1 MQPADLTTLVALTHE
16 LNNACVPARLEQ
28 VHQSDRH
35 TIHLQL
41 RTLEK
46 KQWLLLCWHPQSAR
60 LHLSAPPPKQPDT
73 FTFSQQILHQV
84 AGFAL
89 VSVQLINPWERVVD
103 LQFAKRPDD
112 EVQWHLYLEVMGKYS
127 NAILVNADREIVT
140 AAHQVSSK
148 QSRVRPIQTGDRYEL
163 PPALLEAIPSL
174 TESFGSWRDRLILI
188 PKEIKR
194 NLLSNYR
201 GVSSSLVRSLLA
213 IADIHGEINV
223 ADLTLSEWESLYRAW
238 QVWLT
243 CIEKNQFYPHLEE
256 KGYALT
262 PSPSPKEGEG
272 DKKDLL
278 KDKGYALTPSPSPKE
293 GEGDKK
299 DLDLLLAPLLPSG
312 EKGLGDEGISSQPV
326 NDFCDRYYS
335 QQTGQVAFQ
344 QLHQQISQ
352 AIQNQLA
359 KLTIKEKEFLDR
371 LQLSTQA
378 DDFKDKADLL
388 MAHLHLWKIGM
399 KEIKLADFHSG
410 ASVIIPL
417 DPTQNAQQ
425 NAQSFYKKH
434 QKQKRAA
441 IAIAP
446 LLEAVQQEIAYLEQV
461 ATAVSLLEQHE
472 LSALQEIRAELAQQ
486 GYLKVTAEYAP
497 RTKNNVK
504 NNKGGKNKSNRTKQE
519 EIPDCHRFNTPN
531 GFEVWVGR
539 NNYQNDL
546 ISFRIAGEYDL
557 WLHAQ
562 EISGSHVLLRL
573 PAGAIADDQDLQV
586 AANYAAYYSR
596 ARQSDQVPIVCTN
609 PKYVFKP
616 KGAKPGMVVYTHEK
630 ILWGQPTSLRAI

>member
-16 LNNACVPARLEQ
+16 LNKACVPARLEQ

-46 KQWLLLCWHPQSAR
+46 KQWLLLSWHPQAAR

-89 VSVQLINPWERVVD
+89 VSVQLTSPWERVVD

-127 NAILVNADREIVT
+127 NAILVNANSEIVT
-140 AAHQVSSK
+140 AAHQVSNK

-163 PPALLEAIPSL
+163 PPALLESIPSL
-174 TESFGSWRDRLILI
+174 SESFDSWRDRLILI

-213 IADIHGEINV
+213 ISNINGDQNV
-223 ADLTLSEWESLYRAW
+223 ADLKISEWEALYQAW
-238 QVWLT
+238 RMWLT
-243 CIEKNQFYPHLEE
+243 CIDQKQFYPHLEG

-262 PSPSPKEGEG
+262 PSPSPAGEG
-272 DKKDLL
+272 NQI
-278 KDKGYALTPSPSPKE
+278 LTP
-293 GEGDKK
+293 
-299 DLDLLLAPLLPSG
+299 LLLR
-312 EKGLGDEGISSQPV
+312 EKGLGDESKPLLSV

-352 AIQNQLA
+352 AIHNQLA
-359 KLTIKEKEFLDR
+359 KLTIKENEFLDR

-388 MAHLHLWKIGM
+388 MAHLHLWEIGM
-399 KEIKLADFHSG
+399 KEIQLTDFHSEK
-410 ASVIIPL
+410 SVVIPL
-417 DPTQNAQQ
+417 DPTLNAQQ

-441 IAIAP
+441 LAIAP

-461 ATAVSLLEQHE
+461 STAVSLLEQSE
-472 LSALQEIRAELAQQ
+472 LAALQEIRAELAQQ

-497 RTKNNVK
+497 RTKSNS
-504 NNKGGKNKSNRTKQE
+504 KGGKNKSNRTKQE
-519 EIPDCHRFNTPN
+519 EIPDCHRFTTPN

-573 PAGAIADDQDLQV
+573 PAGAIADDQDLQT

-596 ARQSDQVPIVCTN
+596 ARQSDQVPVVCTI

-630 ILWGQPTSLRAI
+630 IIWGQPTSLRTI

>member
-16 LNNACVPARLEQ
+16 LNKACVPARLEQ

-46 KQWLLLCWHPQSAR
+46 KQWLLLSWHPQAAR

-89 VSVQLINPWERVVD
+89 VSVQLTSPWERVVD

-127 NAILVNADREIVT
+127 NAILVNANGEIVT
-140 AAHQVSSK
+140 AAHQVSNK

-174 TESFGSWRDRLILI
+174 SESFDAWRDRLILI

-213 IADIHGEINV
+213 ISNINGDQNV
-223 ADLTLSEWESLYRAW
+223 ADLKLSEWEALYQAW
-238 QVWLT
+238 QMWLT
-243 CIEKNQFYPHLEE
+243 SIEQKQFYPHLEG

-262 PSPSPKEGEG
+262 PSPSPAGEG
-272 DKKDLL
+272 NQI
-278 KDKGYALTPSPSPKE
+278 LTP
-293 GEGDKK
+293 
-299 DLDLLLAPLLPSG
+299 LLLR
-312 EKGLGDEGISSQPV
+312 EKGLGDEGKPLLSV

-359 KLTIKEKEFLDR
+359 KLTIKENEFLDR

-388 MAHLHLWKIGM
+388 MAHLHLWEIGM
-399 KEIKLADFHSG
+399 KEIKLTDFHTEK
-410 ASVIIPL
+410 SVVIPL
-417 DPTQNAQQ
+417 EPTLNAQQ

-441 IAIAP
+441 LAIAP

-461 ATAVSLLEQHE
+461 STAVSLLEQSE
-472 LSALQEIRAELAQQ
+472 LAALQEIRAELAQQ

-497 RTKNNVK
+497 RTKSNS
-504 NNKGGKNKSNRTKQE
+504 KGGKNKSNRTKQE
-519 EIPDCHRFNTPN
+519 EIPDCHRFTTPN

-573 PAGAIADDQDLQV
+573 PAGAIADDQDLQT

-596 ARQSDQVPIVCTN
+596 ARQSDQVPVVCTI

-630 ILWGQPTSLRAI
+630 IIWGQPTSLRTS

>member
-16 LNNACVPARLEQ
+16 LDLACVPARLEQ

-46 KQWLLLCWHPQSAR
+46 KQWLLLSWHPQAAR
-60 LHLSAPPPKQPDT
+60 IHLCTPPPKQPDT

-89 VSVQLINPWERVVD
+89 VSVKLTSPWERVID

-112 EVQWHLYLEVMGKYS
+112 AVQWHLYLEVMGKYS
-127 NAILVNADREIVT
+127 NAILVNANDEIVT

-174 TESFGSWRDRLILI
+174 SESFDSWRDRLILI

-213 IADIHGEINV
+213 IADLDGDKNV
-223 ADLTLSEWESLYRAW
+223 ADLNIFEWENLYRAW
-238 QVWLT
+238 QIWLT
-243 CIEKNQFYPHLEE
+243 CIDKKKFYPHLEA
-256 KGYALT
+256 KGYSLI
-262 PSPSPKEGEG
+262 PSLE
-272 DKKDLL
+272 DRN
-278 KDKGYALTPSPSPKE
+278 
-293 GEGDKK
+293 
-299 DLDLLLAPLLPSG
+299 
-312 EKGLGDEGISSQPV
+312 SSLPV

-352 AIQNQLA
+352 AIHNQLA
-359 KLTIKEKEFLDR
+359 KLTIKETEFLER
-371 LQLSTQA
+371 LKLSAQA
-378 DDFKDKADLL
+378 DDFKNKADLL

-399 KEIKLADFHSG
+399 KEITLQDFHSER
-410 ASVIIPL
+410 SVIMPL
-417 DPTQNAQQ
+417 DPTQNAPQ

-441 IAIAP
+441 LAIAP
-446 LLEAVQQEIAYLEQV
+446 LLESVQQEIAYLEQV
-461 ATAVSLLEQHE
+461 STAVSLLEQNE
-472 LSALQEIRAELAQQ
+472 LSDLQEIRAELAQQ
-486 GYLKVTAEYAP
+486 GYLKVTAEYALRP
-497 RTKNNVK
+497 KAL
-504 NNKGGKNKSNRTKQE
+504 NKGGKNKSNRTKQE
-519 EIPDCHRFNTPN
+519 EIPNCHRFITPN

-573 PAGAIADDQDLQV
+573 PAGAIAEDQDLQI

-596 ARQSDQVPIVCTN
+596 ARQSDQVPVVCTI

-630 ILWGQPTSLRAI
+630 IIWGQPTNLRNN

>member
-41 RTLEK
+41 RTLER
-46 KQWLLLCWHPQSAR
+46 KQWLLLSWHPQSAR
-60 LHLSAPPPKQPDT
+60 LHLCAPPPKQPDT

-89 VSVQLINPWERVVD
+89 VSVKLTSPWERVVD
-103 LQFAKRPDD
+103 LQFATRPDD
-112 EVQWHLYLEVMGKYS
+112 QVQWHLYLEVMGKYS
-127 NAILVNADREIVT
+127 NAILVNANGEIVT

-174 TESFGSWRDRLILI
+174 NESFDSWRDRLILI

-213 IADIHGEINV
+213 IAKVGGEKNV
-223 ADLTLSEWESLYRAW
+223 ADLSLSEWKSLYDAW

-243 CIEKNQFYPHLEE
+243 SIEQKEFHPYLEE
-256 KGYALT
+256 KGYTLIRSSQNCLA
-262 PSPSPKEGEG
+262 SS
-272 DKKDLL
+272 L
-278 KDKGYALTPSPSPKE
+278 KDKVQSQKE
-293 GEGDKK
+293 DVY
-299 DLDLLLAPLLPSG
+299 L
-312 EKGLGDEGISSQPV
+312 V
-326 NDFCDRYYS
+326 NEFCDRYYS
-335 QQTGQVAFQ
+335 QETGQIAFQ

-352 AIQNQLA
+352 AILNQLA
-359 KLTIKEKEFLDR
+359 KLNTKENEFLDR
-371 LQLSTQA
+371 LKLSAQA
-378 DDFKDKADLL
+378 DEFKNKADLL
-388 MAHLHLWKIGM
+388 MAHLHLWEVGM
-399 KEIKLADFHSG
+399 KDIMLPDFHSG
-410 ASVIIPL
+410 ELIKIPL
-417 DPTQNAQQ
+417 DPTLNAAQ

-446 LLEAVQQEIAYLEQV
+446 LLESVQQEIAYLEQV
-461 ATAVSLLEQHE
+461 STTVSLLEQIE
-472 LSALQEIRAELAQQ
+472 LSALQEIRAELTQQ
-486 GYLKVTAEYAP
+486 GYLKVSAEYAS
-497 RTKNNVK
+497 RQKNIK
-504 NNKGGKNKSNRTKQE
+504 NHGKGSKNKSNRSKQE
-519 EIPDCHRFNTPN
+519 ELPDCHRFTTAN
-531 GFEVWVGR
+531 GFEIWVGR

-573 PAGAIADDQDLQV
+573 PAGAIADDQDLQT

-596 ARQSDQVPIVCTN
+596 ARQSDQVPIVCTI

-630 ILWGQPTSLRAI
+630 IIWGQPSSLRSVSK

>member
-1 MQPADLTTLVALTHE
+1 MQPADLTTLVALSHE
-16 LNNACVPARLEQ
+16 LNEVCVPARLEQ

-35 TIHLQL
+35 TLHLQL
-41 RTLEK
+41 RTLDK
-46 KQWLLLCWHPQSAR
+46 KQWLFLCWHPQAAR
-60 LHLSAPPPKQPDT
+60 LHLCAPPPKNPDT

-89 VSVQLINPWERVVD
+89 VSVNLTSQWERVID

-127 NAILVNADREIVT
+127 NAILVNADGEIVT

-163 PPALLEAIPSL
+163 PPALLEAIPNLS
-174 TESFGSWRDRLILI
+174 ESFDSWRDRLILI

-213 IADIHGEINV
+213 IADLDGDKNV
-223 ADLTLSEWESLYRAW
+223 ADLTLTEWELLYRAW
-238 QVWLT
+238 QIWLT
-243 CIEKNQFYPHLEE
+243 CIDKKQFFPHLEG
-256 KGYALT
+256 KGYALIH
-262 PSPSPKEGEG
+262 PW
-272 DKKDLL
+272 
-278 KDKGYALTPSPSPKE
+278 
-293 GEGDKK
+293 
-299 DLDLLLAPLLPSG
+299 
-312 EKGLGDEGISSQPV
+312 EKGHEGKLSSSV

-335 QQTGQVAFQ
+335 QETGQIAFQ

-352 AIQNQLA
+352 SIHNQLA
-359 KLTIKEKEFLDR
+359 KLTIKENEFLDR
-371 LQLSTQA
+371 LKLSTLA
-378 DDFKDKADLL
+378 DDFKNKADLL
-388 MAHLHLWKIGM
+388 MAHLQKWKIGM
-399 KEIKLADFHSG
+399 KAIALTDFHSG
-410 ASVIIPL
+410 ASITIPL
-417 DPTQNAQQ
+417 DPTLNAVQ
-425 NAQSFYKKH
+425 NAQSFYRKH

-441 IAIAP
+441 LAIAP
-446 LLEAVQQEIAYLEQV
+446 LLASVQQEIAYLEQV
-461 ATAVSLLEQHE
+461 STAVSLLEQSE
-472 LSALQEIRAELAQQ
+472 LTDLQEIRAELAQQ
-486 GYLKVTAEYAP
+486 GYLKITAEYAL
-497 RTKNNVK
+497 RTKNISK
-504 NNKGGKNKSNRTKQE
+504 NNKNNNSKNKGKQDE
-519 EIPDCHRFNTPN
+519 MPNCHRFTTPN
-531 GFEVWVGR
+531 GFEIWVGR

-573 PAGAIADDQDLQV
+573 PAGAIADDQDLQI

-596 ARQSDQVPIVCTN
+596 ARQSDQVPVVCTT

-630 ILWGQPTSLRAI
+630 IIWGQPKVLRV

>member
-16 LNNACVPARLEQ
+16 LNKACVPARLEQ

-46 KQWLLLCWHPQSAR
+46 KQWLLLSWHPQAAR

-89 VSVQLINPWERVVD
+89 VSVQLTSPWERVVD

-127 NAILVNADREIVT
+127 NAILVNANGEIVT

-174 TESFGSWRDRLILI
+174 SESFDSWRDRLILI

-213 IADIHGEINV
+213 ISNINGDKNV
-223 ADLTLSEWESLYRAW
+223 ADLKLSEWEALYQAW
-238 QVWLT
+238 QMWLT
-243 CIEKNQFYPHLEE
+243 CIEQKQFYPHLEG

-262 PSPSPKEGEG
+262 PSPSPTGEG
-272 DKKDLL
+272 NQI
-278 KDKGYALTPSPSPKE
+278 LTP
-293 GEGDKK
+293 
-299 DLDLLLAPLLPSG
+299 LLLR
-312 EKGLGDEGISSQPV
+312 EKGLGDEGKALLSV
-326 NDFCDRYYS
+326 NEFCDRYYS

-359 KLTIKEKEFLDR
+359 KLSTKENEFLER

-388 MAHLHLWKIGM
+388 MAHLHLWEIGM
-399 KEIKLADFHSG
+399 KEIKLTDFHTEK
-410 ASVIIPL
+410 SVEIPL
-417 DPTQNAQQ
+417 DPTLNAQQ

-441 IAIAP
+441 LAIAP

-461 ATAVSLLEQHE
+461 STAVSLLEQSE
-472 LSALQEIRAELAQQ
+472 LAALQEIRAELAQQ

-497 RTKNNVK
+497 RTKNNS
-504 NNKGGKNKSNRTKQE
+504 KGGKNKSNRTKQE
-519 EIPDCHRFNTPN
+519 EIPDCHRFTTPN

-573 PAGAIADDQDLQV
+573 PAGAIADDQDLQT

-596 ARQSDQVPIVCTN
+596 ARQSDQVPVVCTI

-630 ILWGQPTSLRAI
+630 IIWGQPTSLRT

>member
-16 LNNACVPARLEQ
+16 LNIACVPARLEQ

-35 TIHLQL
+35 TIYLQL

-46 KQWLLLCWHPQSAR
+46 KQWLLLSWHPQAAR

-89 VSVQLINPWERVVD
+89 VSVQLTSQWERVID

-127 NAILVNADREIVT
+127 NAVLVNANGEIVT
-140 AAHQVSSK
+140 AAHQVSHK

-163 PPALLEAIPSL
+163 PPALLEAIPSSS
-174 TESFGSWRDRLILI
+174 ESFDSWRDRLILI

-201 GVSSSLVRSLLA
+201 GVSSSLVRSLIA
-213 IADIHGEINV
+213 IADLDGDKNV
-223 ADLTLSEWESLYRAW
+223 ADLTLFEWEQLFCAW
-238 QVWLT
+238 QNWLT
-243 CIEKNQFYPHLEE
+243 CIKNKQFYPHLEG

-262 PSPSPKEGEG
+262 PSPSPAGEG
-272 DKKDLL
+272 DKI
-278 KDKGYALTPSPSPKE
+278 LTP
-293 GEGDKK
+293 
-299 DLDLLLAPLLPSG
+299 LLLR
-312 EKGLGDEGISSQPV
+312 EKGLGDEGNPSLSV

-352 AIQNQLA
+352 AMQNQLA
-359 KLTIKEKEFLDR
+359 KLNIKETEFLDR
-371 LQLSTQA
+371 LKLSTQA

-388 MAHLHLWKIGM
+388 MAHLHLWEIGM
-399 KEIKLADFHSG
+399 KEIKLTDFHSD
-410 ASVIIPL
+410 APVIIPL
-417 DPTQNAQQ
+417 DPTLNAAQ

-441 IAIAP
+441 LAIAP
-446 LLEAVQQEIAYLEQV
+446 LLKSVQQEIAYLEQV
-461 ATAVSLLEQHE
+461 STAVSLLEQSE
-472 LSALQEIRAELAQQ
+472 LPALGEIRAELAQQ

-497 RTKNNVK
+497 RTKT

-519 EIPDCHRFNTPN
+519 EIPDCHRFTTPN

-573 PAGAIADDQDLQV
+573 PAGAIADERDLQV

-596 ARQSDQVPIVCTN
+596 ARQSDQVPVVCTI

-630 ILWGQPTSLRAI
+630 IVWGQPTGLRSN

>member
-16 LNNACVPARLEQ
+16 LNIACVPARLEQ

-46 KQWLLLCWHPQSAR
+46 KQWLLLSWHPQAAR

-89 VSVQLINPWERVVD
+89 VSVQLTSAWERVVD

-127 NAILVNADREIVT
+127 NAILVNANGEIVT
-140 AAHQVSSK
+140 AAHQVSTK

-163 PPALLEAIPSL
+163 PPALLETIPSL
-174 TESFGSWRDRLILI
+174 SESFESWRDRLILI

-201 GVSSSLVRSLLA
+201 GVSSSLVKSLLT
-213 IADIHGEINV
+213 IANLDGDRNV
-223 ADLTLSEWESLYRAW
+223 ADLTLDEWEMLYQAW
-238 QVWLT
+238 QIWLN
-243 CIEKNQFYPHLEE
+243 CIDQHQFYPHLEG

-262 PSPSPKEGEG
+262 PSVRSTSIPLAKGEAENNSPPFLRGAG
-272 DKKDLL
+272 GDLL
-278 KDKGYALTPSPSPKE
+278 
-293 GEGDKK
+293 
-299 DLDLLLAPLLPSG
+299 
-312 EKGLGDEGISSQPV
+312 V

-352 AIQNQLA
+352 AIHNQLA
-359 KLTIKEKEFLDR
+359 KLEIKETEFLER
-371 LQLSTQA
+371 LKLSTQA
-378 DDFKDKADLL
+378 DDFKAKADLL
-388 MAHLHLWKIGM
+388 MAHLHLWEIGM
-399 KEIKLADFHSG
+399 KEITLKDFHSD
-410 ASVIIPL
+410 ALVIIPL
-417 DPTQNAQQ
+417 DPTQNAAQ
-425 NAQSFYKKH
+425 NAQSFYRKH

-441 IAIAP
+441 LAIAP
-446 LLEAVQQEIAYLEQV
+446 LLESVQQEIAYLEQV
-461 ATAVSLLEQHE
+461 ATAVSLLEQSE
-472 LSALQEIRAELAQQ
+472 LSALQEIRSELAQQ
-486 GYLKVTAEYAP
+486 GYLKVTAEYTA
-497 RTKNNVK
+497 RAKNH
-504 NNKGGKNKSNRTKQE
+504 NKSMKNKQKGKQE
-519 EIPDCHRFNTPN
+519 EIPDCHRFTTPN

-573 PAGAIADDQDLQV
+573 PAGAIAEDHDLQV

-596 ARQSDQVPIVCTN
+596 ARQSDQVPVVCTI

-630 ILWGQPTSLRAI
+630 ILWGQPNSLRAYSALHSNQNQ

>member
-16 LNNACVPARLEQ
+16 LDLACVPARLEQ

-46 KQWLLLCWHPQSAR
+46 KQWLLLSWHPQAAR
-60 LHLSAPPPKQPDT
+60 IHLCTPPPKQPDT

-89 VSVQLINPWERVVD
+89 VSVQLTSPWERVVD

-112 EVQWHLYLEVMGKYS
+112 AVQWHLYLEVMGKYS
-127 NAILVNADREIVT
+127 NAILVNANGETVT

-174 TESFGSWRDRLILI
+174 SESFDSWRDRLILI

-213 IADIHGEINV
+213 IANLDGDKNV
-223 ADLTLSEWESLYRAW
+223 TDLTLSEWEMLYQAW
-238 QVWLT
+238 QSWLT
-243 CIEKNQFYPHLEE
+243 CIDQKHFYPHLEG

-262 PSPSPKEGEG
+262 HFPAGSE
-272 DKKDLL
+272 DK
-278 KDKGYALTPSPSPKE
+278 TPES
-293 GEGDKK
+293 
-299 DLDLLLAPLLPSG
+299 
-312 EKGLGDEGISSQPV
+312 V
-326 NDFCDRYYS
+326 NEFCDRYYS

-352 AIQNQLA
+352 AIHNQLA
-359 KLTIKEKEFLDR
+359 KLTIKETEFLDR
-371 LQLSTQA
+371 LKLSTQA

-388 MAHLHLWKIGM
+388 MAHLHCWEIGM
-399 KEIKLADFHSG
+399 KEITLTDFHSG
-410 ASVIIPL
+410 ESVIIPL
-417 DPTQNAQQ
+417 DPTKNAAQ

-441 IAIAP
+441 LAIAP

-461 ATAVSLLEQHE
+461 STAVSLLEQNE
-472 LSALQEIRAELAQQ
+472 LTALQEIRAELAQQ

-497 RTKNNVK
+497 RTKT
-504 NNKGGKNKSNRTKQE
+504 NNKKNKSNRTKQE
-519 EIPDCHRFNTPN
+519 EIPDCHRFTTPN

-573 PAGAIADDQDLQV
+573 PAGAIAEDLDLQM

-596 ARQSDQVPIVCTN
+596 ARQSDQVPVVCTI

-630 ILWGQPTSLRAI
+630 IIWGQPTSLRK

>member
-16 LNNACVPARLEQ
+16 LNTACVPARLEQ

-46 KQWLLLCWHPQSAR
+46 KQWLLLSWHPQAAR
-60 LHLSAPPPKQPDT
+60 LHLSAPPPRQPDT

-89 VSVQLINPWERVVD
+89 VAVQLTSPWERVVD

-112 EVQWHLYLEVMGKYS
+112 VVQWHLYLEVMGKYS

-140 AAHQVSSK
+140 AAHQVNSK

-174 TESFGSWRDRLILI
+174 NESFDAWRDRLILI

-213 IADIHGEINV
+213 IADIHGDKNV
-223 ADLTLSEWESLYRAW
+223 VDLTLAEWESLYRAW
-238 QVWLT
+238 QIWLT
-243 CIEKNQFYPHLEE
+243 CIDKKQFYPHLEG

-262 PSPSPKEGEG
+262 PSFSTAREE
-272 DKKDLL
+272 DKT
-278 KDKGYALTPSPSPKE
+278 LTPSPSPKG
-293 GEGDKK
+293 GEGDPIFT
-299 DLDLLLAPLLPSG
+299 PLLPPW
-312 EKGLGDEGISSQPV
+312 EKGLGDKGNSVSV

-335 QQTGQVAFQ
+335 QQTEQVAFQ

-352 AIQNQLA
+352 AIQNQLG
-359 KLTIKEKEFLDR
+359 KLSLKETEFLER

-388 MAHLHLWKIGM
+388 MAHLHLWEIGM
-399 KEIKLADFHSG
+399 KEISLPDFHS
-410 ASVIIPL
+410 SELITIPL
-417 DPTQNAQQ
+417 DPTQNAAQ

-441 IAIAP
+441 LAIAP
-446 LLEAVQQEIAYLEQV
+446 LLESVQQEIAYLEQV
-461 ATAVSLLEQHE
+461 ATAVSLLEQNE

-486 GYLKVTAEYAP
+486 GYLKVTAEYVA
-497 RTKNNVK
+497 RTKGNSK
-504 NNKGGKNKSNRTKQE
+504 NNKGGKNKSNKGKQD
-519 EIPDCHRFNTPN
+519 EIPDCHRFTTPN

-596 ARQSDQVPIVCTN
+596 ARQSDQVPVVCTN

-616 KGAKPGMVVYTHEK
+616 KGSKPGMVVYTHEK
-630 ILWGQPTSLRAI
+630 IIWGKPTSLRIE

>member
-16 LNNACVPARLEQ
+16 LDLACVPARLEQ

-46 KQWLLLCWHPQSAR
+46 KQWLLLSWHPQAAR
-60 LHLSAPPPKQPDT
+60 IHLCTPPPKQPDT

-89 VSVQLINPWERVVD
+89 VSVQLTSPWERVVD

-112 EVQWHLYLEVMGKYS
+112 AVQWHLYLEVMGKYS
-127 NAILVNADREIVT
+127 NAILVNANGEIVT

-174 TESFGSWRDRLILI
+174 SESFDSWRDRLILI

-201 GVSSSLVRSLLA
+201 GVSSSLVRSQLA
-213 IADIHGEINV
+213 IANLDGDKNV
-223 ADLTLSEWESLYRAW
+223 TDLTLSEWEMLYQAW
-238 QVWLT
+238 QSWLT
-243 CIEKNQFYPHLEE
+243 CIDQKHFYPHLEG

-262 PSPSPKEGEG
+262 PSPAGSE
-272 DKKDLL
+272 DK
-278 KDKGYALTPSPSPKE
+278 TPES
-293 GEGDKK
+293 
-299 DLDLLLAPLLPSG
+299 
-312 EKGLGDEGISSQPV
+312 V
-326 NDFCDRYYS
+326 NEFCDRYYS

-352 AIQNQLA
+352 AIHNQLA
-359 KLTIKEKEFLDR
+359 KLTIKETEFLDR
-371 LQLSTQA
+371 LKLSTQA

-388 MAHLHLWKIGM
+388 MAHLHCWEIGM
-399 KEIKLADFHSG
+399 KEITLTDFHSG
-410 ASVIIPL
+410 ESVIISL
-417 DPTQNAQQ
+417 DPTKNAAQ

-441 IAIAP
+441 LAIAP

-461 ATAVSLLEQHE
+461 STAVSLLEQNE
-472 LSALQEIRAELAQQ
+472 LTALQEIRAELAQQ

-497 RTKNNVK
+497 RTKT
-504 NNKGGKNKSNRTKQE
+504 NNKKNKSNRTKQE
-519 EIPDCHRFNTPN
+519 EIPDCHRFTTPN

-573 PAGAIADDQDLQV
+573 PAGAIAEDLDLQI

-596 ARQSDQVPIVCTN
+596 ARQSDQVPVVCTI

-630 ILWGQPTSLRAI
+630 IIWGQPTSLRK

>member
-16 LNNACVPARLEQ
+16 LDLACVPARLEQ

-46 KQWLLLCWHPQSAR
+46 KQWLLLSWHPQAAR
-60 LHLSAPPPKQPDT
+60 IHLCTPPPKQPDT

-89 VSVQLINPWERVVD
+89 VSVQLTSPWERVVD

-112 EVQWHLYLEVMGKYS
+112 AVQWHLYLEVMGKYS
-127 NAILVNADREIVT
+127 NAILVNANGEIVT

-174 TESFGSWRDRLILI
+174 SESFDSWRDRLILI

-201 GVSSSLVRSLLA
+201 GVSSSLVRSLIA
-213 IADIHGEINV
+213 IANLDGDKNV
-223 ADLTLSEWESLYRAW
+223 ADLTLSEWEMLYQAW
-238 QVWLT
+238 QSWLT
-243 CIEKNQFYPHLEE
+243 CIDQKHFYPHLEG

-262 PSPSPKEGEG
+262 PSPAGSE
-272 DKKDLL
+272 DK
-278 KDKGYALTPSPSPKE
+278 TPES
-293 GEGDKK
+293 
-299 DLDLLLAPLLPSG
+299 
-312 EKGLGDEGISSQPV
+312 V
-326 NDFCDRYYS
+326 NEFCDRYYS

-352 AIQNQLA
+352 AIHNQLA
-359 KLTIKEKEFLDR
+359 KLTIKETEFLDR
-371 LQLSTQA
+371 LKLSTQA

-388 MAHLHLWKIGM
+388 MAHLHCWEIGM
-399 KEIKLADFHSG
+399 KEITLTDFHSG
-410 ASVIIPL
+410 ESVIISL
-417 DPTQNAQQ
+417 DPTKNAAQ

-441 IAIAP
+441 LAIAP

-461 ATAVSLLEQHE
+461 STAVSLLEQNE
-472 LSALQEIRAELAQQ
+472 LTALQEIRAELAQQ

-497 RTKNNVK
+497 RTKT
-504 NNKGGKNKSNRTKQE
+504 NNKKNKSNRTKQE
-519 EIPDCHRFNTPN
+519 EIPDCHRFTTPN

-573 PAGAIADDQDLQV
+573 PAGAIAEDLDLQI

-596 ARQSDQVPIVCTN
+596 ARQSDQVPVVCTI

-630 ILWGQPTSLRAI
+630 IIWGQPTSLRK

>member
-1 MQPADLTTLVALTHE
+1 MQSADLTTLVALTHE

-41 RTLEK
+41 RTLER
-46 KQWLLLCWHPQSAR
+46 KQWLLLSWHPQSAR
-60 LHLSAPPPKQPDT
+60 VHLCAPPPKQPDT

-89 VSVQLINPWERVVD
+89 VAVNLTSPWERVVD
-103 LQFAKRPDD
+103 LQFATRPDD
-112 EVQWHLYLEVMGKYS
+112 QVQWHLYLEVMGKYS
-127 NAILVNADREIVT
+127 NAILVNANGEIVT

-163 PPALLEAIPSL
+163 PPALLEAIPNL
-174 TESFGSWRDRLILI
+174 AESFDSWRDRLILI

-201 GVSSSLVRSLLA
+201 GISSSLVRSLLA
-213 IADIHGEINV
+213 IAGVNGDKNV
-223 ADLTLSEWESLYRAW
+223 VDLSLDEWNALYESW
-238 QVWLT
+238 QIWLT
-243 CIEKNQFYPHLEE
+243 CIEKKEFYPHLEE
-256 KGYALT
+256 KGYALI
-262 PSPSPKEGEG
+262 PSVRSPSIPLKKGEEENNSPPFLRGAGG
-272 DKKDLL
+272 DL
-278 KDKGYALTPSPSPKE
+278 S
-293 GEGDKK
+293 
-299 DLDLLLAPLLPSG
+299 
-312 EKGLGDEGISSQPV
+312 V
-326 NDFCDRYYS
+326 NEFCDRYYS
-335 QQTGQVAFQ
+335 QQTGQIAFQ

-352 AIQNQLA
+352 AILNQLA
-359 KLTIKEKEFLDR
+359 KLHIKEREFLDR
-371 LQLSTQA
+371 LKLSTQA
-378 DDFKDKADLL
+378 DEFKNKADLL
-388 MAHLHLWKIGM
+388 MAHLHLWEVGM
-399 KEIKLADFHSG
+399 KEIMLTDFHSG
-410 ASVIIPL
+410 ELIRIPL
-417 DPTQNAQQ
+417 DPTQNAAQ

-446 LLEAVQQEIAYLEQV
+446 LLESVQQEIAYLEQV
-461 ATAVSLLEQHE
+461 STTVSLLEQSE
-472 LSALQEIRAELAQQ
+472 LSALQEVRAELAQQ

-497 RTKNNVK
+497 RQKNIKSQGKSN
-504 NNKGGKNKSNRTKQE
+504 KNKSNRSRQE
-519 EIPDCHRFNTPN
+519 ELPDCHRFTTAN

-573 PAGAIADDQDLQV
+573 PAGAIADDQDLQT

-596 ARQSDQVPIVCTN
+596 ARQSDQVPIVCTI

-630 ILWGQPTSLRAI
+630 IIWGQPSSLRAIAK

>member
-1 MQPADLTTLVALTHE
+1 MSKEWTQSAHSFLWIHEITTMQPADLTTLVALTHE
-16 LNNACVPARLEQ
+16 LNIACVPARLEQ

-46 KQWLLLCWHPQSAR
+46 KQWLLLSWHPQAAR
-60 LHLSAPPPKQPDT
+60 LHLSAPPSKQPDT

-89 VSVQLINPWERVVD
+89 VSVKLTSPWERVID

-127 NAILVNADREIVT
+127 NAILVNANGEIVT
-140 AAHQVSSK
+140 AAHQVSQK

-174 TESFGSWRDRLILI
+174 SESFDSWRDRLILI

-213 IADIHGEINV
+213 IADLDGDKNV
-223 ADLTLSEWESLYRAW
+223 ADLTRSEWEALYQAW
-238 QVWLT
+238 QMWLT
-243 CIEKNQFYPHLEE
+243 CIDKKQFYPHLEG
-256 KGYALT
+256 KGYSLT
-262 PSPSPKEGEG
+262 PSLSH
-272 DKKDLL
+272 DS
-278 KDKGYALTPSPSPKE
+278 SPSIPLKK
-293 GEGDKK
+293 GENSPPFLRGAGGDLK
-299 DLDLLLAPLLPSG
+299 LLLS
-312 EKGLGDEGISSQPV
+312 V
-326 NDFCDRYYS
+326 NEFCDRYYS

-352 AIQNQLA
+352 AIQNQLT
-359 KLTIKEKEFLDR
+359 KLTIKENEFLDR
-371 LQLSTQA
+371 LKLSTQA

-388 MAHLHLWKIGM
+388 MAHLHLWEIGM
-399 KEIKLADFHSG
+399 KEIKLTDFHSE
-410 ASVIIPL
+410 APVIIPL
-417 DPTQNAQQ
+417 DPTLNAAQ

-441 IAIAP
+441 LAIAP
-446 LLEAVQQEIAYLEQV
+446 LLESVQQEITYLEQV
-461 ATAVSLLEQHE
+461 STAVSLLEQSE
-472 LSALQEIRAELAQQ
+472 LSALREIRAELAQQ
-486 GYLKVTAEYAP
+486 SYLKVTAEYAP
-497 RTKNNVK
+497 RTKT

-519 EIPDCHRFNTPN
+519 EIPDCHRFTTPN

-596 ARQSDQVPIVCTN
+596 ARQSDQVPVVCTI

-630 ILWGQPTSLRAI
+630 ILWGQPTNLRMG

>member
-16 LNNACVPARLEQ
+16 LDLACVPARLEQ

-46 KQWLLLCWHPQSAR
+46 KQWLLLSWHPQAAR
-60 LHLSAPPPKQPDT
+60 IHLCTPPPKQPDT

-89 VSVQLINPWERVVD
+89 VSVQLTSPWERVVD

-112 EVQWHLYLEVMGKYS
+112 AVQWHLYLEVMGKYS
-127 NAILVNADREIVT
+127 NAILVNANGEIVT

-174 TESFGSWRDRLILI
+174 SESFDSWRDRLILI

-201 GVSSSLVRSLLA
+201 GVSSSLVRSLIA
-213 IADIHGEINV
+213 IANLDGDKNV
-223 ADLTLSEWESLYRAW
+223 ADLTLSEWEMLYQAW
-238 QVWLT
+238 QSWLT
-243 CIEKNQFYPHLEE
+243 CIDQKHFYPHLEG

-262 PSPSPKEGEG
+262 PSPAGSE
-272 DKKDLL
+272 DK
-278 KDKGYALTPSPSPKE
+278 TPES
-293 GEGDKK
+293 
-299 DLDLLLAPLLPSG
+299 
-312 EKGLGDEGISSQPV
+312 V
-326 NDFCDRYYS
+326 NEFCDRYYS

-352 AIQNQLA
+352 AIHNQLA
-359 KLTIKEKEFLDR
+359 KLTIKETEFLDR
-371 LQLSTQA
+371 LKLSTQA

-388 MAHLHLWKIGM
+388 MAHLHCWEIGM
-399 KEIKLADFHSG
+399 KEITLTDFHSG
-410 ASVIIPL
+410 ESVIIPL
-417 DPTQNAQQ
+417 DPTKNAAQ

-441 IAIAP
+441 LAIAP

-461 ATAVSLLEQHE
+461 STAVSLLEQNE
-472 LSALQEIRAELAQQ
+472 LTALQEIRAELAQQ

-497 RTKNNVK
+497 RTKT
-504 NNKGGKNKSNRTKQE
+504 NNKKNKSNRTKQE
-519 EIPDCHRFNTPN
+519 EIPDCHRFTTPN

-573 PAGAIADDQDLQV
+573 PAGAIAEDQDLQM

-596 ARQSDQVPIVCTN
+596 ARQSDQVPVVCTI

-630 ILWGQPTSLRAI
+630 IIWGQPTSLRK

>member
-16 LNNACVPARLEQ
+16 LNKACVPARLEQ

-46 KQWLLLCWHPQSAR
+46 KQWLLLSWHPQAAR

-89 VSVQLINPWERVVD
+89 VSVQLTSPWERVVD

-127 NAILVNADREIVT
+127 NAILVNANSEIVT
-140 AAHQVSSK
+140 AAHQVSNK

-163 PPALLEAIPSL
+163 PPALLESIPSL
-174 TESFGSWRDRLILI
+174 SESFDSWRDRLILI

-213 IADIHGEINV
+213 ISNINGDQNV
-223 ADLTLSEWESLYRAW
+223 ADLKISEWEALYQAW
-238 QVWLT
+238 RMWLT
-243 CIEKNQFYPHLEE
+243 CIDQKQFYPHLEG

-262 PSPSPKEGEG
+262 PSPSPAGEG
-272 DKKDLL
+272 NQI
-278 KDKGYALTPSPSPKE
+278 LTP
-293 GEGDKK
+293 
-299 DLDLLLAPLLPSG
+299 LLLR
-312 EKGLGDEGISSQPV
+312 EKGLGDEGKPLLSV

-352 AIQNQLA
+352 AIHNQLA
-359 KLTIKEKEFLDR
+359 KLTIKENEFLDR

-388 MAHLHLWKIGM
+388 MAHLHLWEIGM
-399 KEIKLADFHSG
+399 KEIQLTDFHTEK
-410 ASVIIPL
+410 SVVIPL
-417 DPTQNAQQ
+417 DPTLNAQQ

-441 IAIAP
+441 LAIAP

-461 ATAVSLLEQHE
+461 STAVSLLEQSE
-472 LSALQEIRAELAQQ
+472 LAALQEIRAELAQQ

-497 RTKNNVK
+497 RTKSNS
-504 NNKGGKNKSNRTKQE
+504 KGGKNKSNRTKQE
-519 EIPDCHRFNTPN
+519 EIPDCHRFTTPN

-573 PAGAIADDQDLQV
+573 PAGAIADDQDLQT

-596 ARQSDQVPIVCTN
+596 ARQSDQVPVVCTI

-630 ILWGQPTSLRAI
+630 IIWGQPTSLRTI

>member
-16 LNNACVPARLEQ
+16 LNQACVPARLEQ

-35 TIHLQL
+35 TIYLQL

-46 KQWLLLCWHPQSAR
+46 KLWLLLCWHPQSAR
-60 LHLSAPPPKQPDT
+60 LHLSSPPPKQPDT

-89 VSVQLINPWERVVD
+89 VSVQLTSPWERVVD

-112 EVQWHLYLEVMGKYS
+112 QVQWHLYLEVMGKYS
-127 NAILVNADREIVT
+127 NAVLVNAHGEIVT

-148 QSRVRPIQTGDRYEL
+148 QSRVRPIQTGDRYDL

-174 TESFGSWRDRLILI
+174 SESFDSWRDRLVLI

-213 IADIHGEINV
+213 ISDLDGDKNV
-223 ADLTLSEWESLYRAW
+223 ADLAMSEWEQLFRAW
-238 QVWLT
+238 QIWLT
-243 CIEKNQFYPHLEE
+243 CIEKKQFYPHLEG

-262 PSPSPKEGEG
+262 PSVS
-272 DKKDLL
+272 
-278 KDKGYALTPSPSPKE
+278 SPSISLTK
-293 GEGDKK
+293 GEEDNSNSPPFIRGAGGD
-299 DLDLLLAPLLPSG
+299 LSTHT
-312 EKGLGDEGISSQPV
+312 

-335 QQTGQVAFQ
+335 QQTGQIAFQ

-352 AIQNQLA
+352 AIQNQLS
-359 KLTIKEKEFLDR
+359 KLSIKEKEFLDR
-371 LQLSTQA
+371 LKLSTQA
-378 DDFKDKADLL
+378 DDFKNKADLL
-388 MAHLHLWKIGM
+388 MAHLHLWEIGM
-399 KEIKLADFHSG
+399 KEIKLQDFHSDKLM
-410 ASVIIPL
+410 AIPL
-417 DPTQNAQQ
+417 DPTLNAQQ

-441 IAIAP
+441 LAIAP
-446 LLEAVQQEIAYLEQV
+446 LLESVQQEIAYLEQV
-461 ATAVSLLEQHE
+461 STAVSLLEQHE

-497 RTKNNVK
+497 RTKSNS
-504 NNKGGKNKSNRTKQE
+504 KGGKNKSNRTKQE
-519 EIPDCHRFNTPN
+519 EIPDCHRFTTPN

-573 PAGAIADDQDLQV
+573 PAGAIAEDQDLQV

-596 ARQSDQVPIVCTN
+596 ARQSDQVPVVCTI

-630 ILWGQPTSLRAI
+630 IIWGKPISLRDEK

>member
-16 LNNACVPARLEQ
+16 LNKACVPARLEQ

-46 KQWLLLCWHPQSAR
+46 KQWLLLSWHPQAAR

-89 VSVQLINPWERVVD
+89 VSVQLTSPWERVVD

-127 NAILVNADREIVT
+127 NAILVNANGEIVT
-140 AAHQVSSK
+140 AAHQVSNK

-163 PPALLEAIPSL
+163 PPALLESIPSL
-174 TESFGSWRDRLILI
+174 TESFDSWRDCLILI

-213 IADIHGEINV
+213 ISNINGDQNV
-223 ADLTLSEWESLYRAW
+223 ADLKLSEWEALYQAW
-238 QVWLT
+238 QMWLT
-243 CIEKNQFYPHLEE
+243 SIEQKQFYPHLEG

-262 PSPSPKEGEG
+262 PSPSPAGEG
-272 DKKDLL
+272 NQI
-278 KDKGYALTPSPSPKE
+278 LTP
-293 GEGDKK
+293 
-299 DLDLLLAPLLPSG
+299 LLLR
-312 EKGLGDEGISSQPV
+312 EKGLGDEGKPLLSV

-352 AIQNQLA
+352 AIHNQLA
-359 KLTIKEKEFLDR
+359 KLTIKENEFLDR

-388 MAHLHLWKIGM
+388 MAHLHLWEIGM
-399 KEIKLADFHSG
+399 KEIQLTDFHTEK
-410 ASVIIPL
+410 SVVIPL
-417 DPTQNAQQ
+417 DPTLNAQQ

-441 IAIAP
+441 LAIAP

-461 ATAVSLLEQHE
+461 STAVSLLEQSE
-472 LSALQEIRAELAQQ
+472 LAALQEIRAELAQQ

-497 RTKNNVK
+497 RTKSNS
-504 NNKGGKNKSNRTKQE
+504 KGGKNKSNRTKQE
-519 EIPDCHRFNTPN
+519 EIPDCHRFTTPN

-573 PAGAIADDQDLQV
+573 PAGAIADDQDLQT

-596 ARQSDQVPIVCTN
+596 ARQSDQVPVVCTI

-630 ILWGQPTSLRAI
+630 IIWGQPTSLRTI

>member
-16 LNNACVPARLEQ
+16 LDLACVPARLEQ

-46 KQWLLLCWHPQSAR
+46 KQWLLLSWHPQAAR
-60 LHLSAPPPKQPDT
+60 IHLCTPPPKQPDT

-89 VSVQLINPWERVVD
+89 VSVKLTSPWERVID

-112 EVQWHLYLEVMGKYS
+112 AVQWHLYLEVMGKYS
-127 NAILVNADREIVT
+127 NAILVNANDEIVT

-174 TESFGSWRDRLILI
+174 SESFDSWRDRLILI

-213 IADIHGEINV
+213 IADLDGDKNV
-223 ADLTLSEWESLYRAW
+223 ADLNLSEWENLYRAW
-238 QVWLT
+238 QIWLT
-243 CIEKNQFYPHLEE
+243 CIDKKQFYPHLEA

-262 PSPSPKEGEG
+262 PSPSPAGEG
-272 DKKDLL
+272 DETL
-278 KDKGYALTPSPSPKE
+278 S
-293 GEGDKK
+293 
-299 DLDLLLAPLLPSG
+299 PLLPR
-312 EKGLGDEGISSQPV
+312 EKGLGDEGKPSLSV

-352 AIQNQLA
+352 AIHNQLA
-359 KLTIKEKEFLDR
+359 KLTIKETEFLER
-371 LQLSTQA
+371 LKLSAQA
-378 DDFKDKADLL
+378 DDFKNKADLL

-399 KEIKLADFHSG
+399 KEIRLQDFHSDRL
-410 ASVIIPL
+410 VVMPL
-417 DPTQNAQQ
+417 DPTQNAPQ

-441 IAIAP
+441 LAIAP
-446 LLEAVQQEIAYLEQV
+446 LLESVQQEIAYLEQV
-461 ATAVSLLEQHE
+461 STAVSLLEQNE
-472 LSALQEIRAELAQQ
+472 LPDLQEIRAELAQQ

-497 RTKNNVK
+497 RTKAL
-504 NNKGGKNKSNRTKQE
+504 NKKNKSNRTKQE
-519 EIPDCHRFNTPN
+519 EIPNCHRFTTPN

-573 PAGAIADDQDLQV
+573 PAGAIAEDQDLQI

-596 ARQSDQVPIVCTN
+596 ARQSDQVPVVCTI

-630 ILWGQPTSLRAI
+630 IIWGQPTNLRND

>member
-16 LNNACVPARLEQ
+16 LNQACVPARLEQ

-35 TIHLQL
+35 TLHLQL

-46 KQWLLLCWHPQSAR
+46 KQWLLLCWHPQAAR

-89 VSVQLINPWERVVD
+89 VSVQLTSPWERVVD

-127 NAILVNADREIVT
+127 NAILVNANGEIVT

-174 TESFGSWRDRLILI
+174 NESFDSWRDRLILI

-213 IADIHGEINV
+213 IANISGDKNV
-223 ADLTLSEWESLYRAW
+223 ADLSMSEWEELFRAW
-238 QVWLT
+238 QIWLT
-243 CIEKNQFYPHLEE
+243 CVEKKEFYPHLEG
-256 KGYALT
+256 KGYALISSLSHER
-262 PSPSPKEGEG
+262 SPSIPLIKGEEDNSRAG
-272 DKKDLL
+272 GALKPLQAKVDKQ
-278 KDKGYALTPSPSPKE
+278 E
-293 GEGDKK
+293 W
-299 DLDLLLAPLLPSG
+299 
-312 EKGLGDEGISSQPV
+312 EKGVVNEGISSRSV

-335 QQTGQVAFQ
+335 QQTGQIAFQ

-352 AIQNQLA
+352 AIHNQLA
-359 KLTIKEKEFLDR
+359 KLTIKENEFLER

-388 MAHLHLWKIGM
+388 MAHLHLWEIGL
-399 KEIKLADFHSG
+399 KEIKLTDFHSEKY
-410 ASVIIPL
+410 VIIPL
-417 DPTQNAQQ
+417 DPTLNAAQ

-441 IAIAP
+441 LAIAP

-461 ATAVSLLEQHE
+461 STAVSLLEQHE
-472 LSALQEIRAELAQQ
+472 LPALQEVRSELAQQ

-497 RTKNNVK
+497 RTKSNH
-504 NNKGGKNKSNRTKQE
+504 KGGKNKTNRTKQE
-519 EIPDCHRFNTPN
+519 EIPDCHRFTTPN

-573 PAGAIADDQDLQV
+573 PAGAIADDQDLQT

-596 ARQSDQVPIVCTN
+596 ARQSDQVPVVCTI

-630 ILWGQPTSLRAI
+630 IIWGQPTGLRSE

>member
-1 MQPADLTTLVALTHE
+1 MKLCFIRQLNPIFHAEINTMQPADLTTLLALTHE
-16 LNNACVPARLEQ
+16 LDQAYAPARLEQ

-35 TIHLQL
+35 TLHLLL

-46 KQWLLLCWHPQSAR
+46 KQWLLLCWHPQAAR
-60 LHLSAPPPKQPDT
+60 LHLCAPPPKQPDT

-84 AGFAL
+84 AGSAL
-89 VSVQLINPWERVVD
+89 VAVKLTSPWERVID

-127 NAILVNADREIVT
+127 NAILVNANGEIVT

-174 TESFGSWRDRLILI
+174 SESFDLWRDRLALI

-201 GVSSSLVRSLLA
+201 GISSSLVRSLTA
-213 IADIHGEINV
+213 IADLDGDKNV
-223 ADLTLSEWESLYRAW
+223 TELTDKEWEKLFLAW
-238 QVWLT
+238 QMWLT
-243 CIEKNQFYPHLEE
+243 CIEKKEFYPHLEE
-256 KGYALT
+256 KGYSLI
-262 PSPSPKEGEG
+262 
-272 DKKDLL
+272 
-278 KDKGYALTPSPSPKE
+278 
-293 GEGDKK
+293 
-299 DLDLLLAPLLPSG
+299 G
-312 EKGLGDEGISSQPV
+312 EKTLTSQPLFPKGEELGKLKI

-335 QQTGQVAFQ
+335 QQTGKIAFQ

-352 AIQNQLA
+352 AIHNQLA
-359 KLTIKEKEFLDR
+359 KLTIKENEFLDR
-371 LQLSTQA
+371 LTLSAQA
-378 DDFKDKADLL
+378 DAFKSKADLL
-388 MAHLHLWKIGM
+388 MAHLQYWKIGM
-399 KEIKLADFHSG
+399 KVIYLTDFHS
-410 ASVIIPL
+410 SESISIPL
-417 DPTQNAQQ
+417 DPTMNAAQ

-441 IAIAP
+441 LAIAP
-446 LLEAVQQEIAYLEQV
+446 LLESVQQEIAYLEQV
-461 ATAVSLLEQHE
+461 STAVSLLEQNE

-497 RTKNNVK
+497 RTKNN
-504 NNKGGKNKSNRTKQE
+504 NKSGKNKSNRSKQE
-519 EIPDCHRFNTPN
+519 ETPDCHRFTTPN
-531 GFEVWVGR
+531 GFEIWVGR

-546 ISFRIAGEYDL
+546 ISFRVAGEYDL

-573 PAGAIADDQDLQV
+573 PAGAIAEDQDLQV

-596 ARQSDQVPIVCTN
+596 ARQSDQVPVVCTI

-630 ILWGQPTSLRAI
+630 IIWGQPTGLRV

>member
-16 LNNACVPARLEQ
+16 LDQACVPARLEQ

-35 TIHLQL
+35 TLHLQL

-46 KQWLLLCWHPQSAR
+46 KQWLLLSWHPQAAR
-60 LHLSAPPPKQPDT
+60 LHLCSPPPKNPDT

-89 VSVQLINPWERVVD
+89 VAVHLTSAWERVID

-112 EVQWHLYLEVMGKYS
+112 DVQWHLYLEVMGKYS
-127 NAILVNADREIVT
+127 NAILVNANGEIVT

-163 PPALLEAIPSL
+163 PPALLEAIPNLS
-174 TESFGSWRDRLILI
+174 ESFGSWQDRLVLI

-213 IADIHGEINV
+213 IADLDGGKNV
-223 ADLTLSEWESLYRAW
+223 ADLAEQEWESLFRAW
-238 QVWLT
+238 QIWLT
-243 CIEKNQFYPHLEE
+243 CIAKKKFFPHFEE
-256 KGYALT
+256 KGYSLI
-262 PSPSPKEGEG
+262 GEE
-272 DKKDLL
+272 
-278 KDKGYALTPSPSPKE
+278 TQS
-293 GEGDKK
+293 
-299 DLDLLLAPLLPSG
+299 PLLTT
-312 EKGLGDEGISSQPV
+312 

-335 QQTGQVAFQ
+335 QQTGQIAFQ

-352 AIQNQLA
+352 AIHNQLT
-359 KLTIKEKEFLDR
+359 KLTIKENEFLDR
-371 LQLSTQA
+371 LKLSAQA
-378 DDFKDKADLL
+378 DDFKNKADLL

-399 KEIKLADFHSG
+399 KAIALTDFHSG
-410 ASVIIPL
+410 ESISISL
-417 DPTQNAQQ
+417 DPTLNAAQ
-425 NAQSFYKKH
+425 NAQSFYRKH

-441 IAIAP
+441 LAIAP
-446 LLEAVQQEIAYLEQV
+446 LLESVQQEIAYLEQV
-461 ATAVSLLEQHE
+461 STAVSLLEQNE
-472 LSALQEIRAELAQQ
+472 LSDLQEIRAELSQQ

-497 RTKNNVK
+497 RTKNISKN
-504 NNKGGKNKSNRTKQE
+504 NNKGGNKNNFKNKSKQD
-519 EIPDCHRFNTPN
+519 EIPNCHRFLTLN

-573 PAGAIADDQDLQV
+573 PAGAIADDQDLQI

-596 ARQSDQVPIVCTN
+596 ARQSDQVPVVCTV

-630 ILWGQPTSLRAI
+630 IIWGQPKSLRIN

>member
-16 LNNACVPARLEQ
+16 LNQACVPARLEQ

-46 KQWLLLCWHPQSAR
+46 KLWLLLCWHPQSAR

-84 AGFAL
+84 TGFAL
-89 VSVQLINPWERVVD
+89 VSVQLTSPWERVVD

-112 EVQWHLYLEVMGKYS
+112 DVQWHLYLEVMGKYS
-127 NAILVNADREIVT
+127 NAVLVNAQGEIVT

-148 QSRVRPIQTGDRYEL
+148 QSRVRPIQTGDRYDL

-174 TESFGSWRDRLILI
+174 SESFDSWRDRLILI

-213 IADIHGEINV
+213 ISNLDGDKNV
-223 ADLTLSEWESLYRAW
+223 ADLAMSEWEQLFRAW
-238 QVWLT
+238 QIWLT
-243 CIEKNQFYPHLEE
+243 CIENKQFYPHLEG

-262 PSPSPKEGEG
+262 PNVRSPEEDNSPPLKRGAGG
-272 DKKDLL
+272 DLS
-278 KDKGYALTPSPSPKE
+278 T
-293 GEGDKK
+293 
-299 DLDLLLAPLLPSG
+299 
-312 EKGLGDEGISSQPV
+312 

-352 AIQNQLA
+352 AIQNQLT
-359 KLTIKEKEFLDR
+359 KLSIKEKEFLDR

-378 DDFKDKADLL
+378 DDFKNKADLL
-388 MAHLHLWKIGM
+388 MAHLHLWEIGM
-399 KEIKLADFHSG
+399 KEIQLQDFHSDKLM
-410 ASVIIPL
+410 AIPL
-417 DPTQNAQQ
+417 DPTLNAQQ

-441 IAIAP
+441 LAIAP
-446 LLEAVQQEIAYLEQV
+446 LLESVQQEIAYLEQV
-461 ATAVSLLEQHE
+461 STAVSLLEQHE
-472 LSALQEIRAELAQQ
+472 LSALQEIRAELTQQ

-497 RTKNNVK
+497 RTKTNQK
-504 NNKGGKNKSNRTKQE
+504 NNQKGGKNKSNRTKQE
-519 EIPDCHRFNTPN
+519 EIPDCHRFTTPN

-539 NNYQNDL
+539 NNHQNDL

-573 PAGAIADDQDLQV
+573 PAGAIAEDQDLQV

-596 ARQSDQVPIVCTN
+596 ARQSDQVPVVCTI

-630 ILWGQPTSLRAI
+630 IIWGKPISLRDEK

>member
-16 LNNACVPARLEQ
+16 LNIACVPARLEQ

-46 KQWLLLCWHPQSAR
+46 KQWLLLSWHPQAAR
-60 LHLSAPPPKQPDT
+60 LHLSAPPSKQPDT

-89 VSVQLINPWERVVD
+89 VSVKLTSPWERVID

-127 NAILVNADREIVT
+127 NAILVNANGEIVT
-140 AAHQVSSK
+140 AAHQVSQK

-174 TESFGSWRDRLILI
+174 SESFDSWRDRLILI

-201 GVSSSLVRSLLA
+201 GVSSSLVRSLIA
-213 IADIHGEINV
+213 IADLDGDKNV
-223 ADLTLSEWESLYRAW
+223 ADLDMPEWESLFRAW
-238 QVWLT
+238 QIWLT
-243 CIEKNQFYPHLEE
+243 CIEKKEFYPHLEE

-262 PSPSPKEGEG
+262 PSPSPAGEG
-272 DKKDLL
+272 NKSC
-278 KDKGYALTPSPSPKE
+278 AR
-293 GEGDKK
+293 
-299 DLDLLLAPLLPSG
+299 LLPQ
-312 EKGLGDEGISSQPV
+312 EKGLGDEGKPLLSV

-359 KLTIKEKEFLDR
+359 KLNIKETEFLDR
-371 LQLSTQA
+371 LKLSTQA

-388 MAHLHLWKIGM
+388 MAHLHLWEIGM
-399 KEIKLADFHSG
+399 KEIKLIDFHSE

-417 DPTQNAQQ
+417 DPTLNAAQ

-441 IAIAP
+441 LAIAP
-446 LLEAVQQEIAYLEQV
+446 LLESVQQEIAYLEQV
-461 ATAVSLLEQHE
+461 STAVSLLEQSE
-472 LSALQEIRAELAQQ
+472 LPALQEIRAELAQQ
-486 GYLKVTAEYAP
+486 SYLKVTAEYAP
-497 RTKNNVK
+497 RTKTNS
-504 NNKGGKNKSNRTKQE
+504 KGGKNKSNRTKQE
-519 EIPDCHRFNTPN
+519 EIPDCHRFTTPN

-573 PAGAIADDQDLQV
+573 PAGAIADEQDLQA

-596 ARQSDQVPIVCTN
+596 ARQSDQVPVVCTV

-630 ILWGQPTSLRAI
+630 IIWGQPMGLRGKE

>member
-16 LNNACVPARLEQ
+16 LNIACVPARLEQ

-46 KQWLLLCWHPQSAR
+46 KQWLLLSWHPQAAR

-89 VSVQLINPWERVVD
+89 VSVRLTSPWERVID

-127 NAILVNADREIVT
+127 NAILVNANGEIVT

-174 TESFGSWRDRLILI
+174 SESFDSWRDRLILI

-201 GVSSSLVRSLLA
+201 GVSSSLVRSLIA
-213 IADIHGEINV
+213 IADLDGDKNV
-223 ADLTLSEWESLYRAW
+223 ADLTLSEWEALYQAW
-238 QVWLT
+238 KIWLT
-243 CIEKNQFYPHLEE
+243 SIEQKQFYPHLES
-256 KGYALT
+256 KGYSLT
-262 PSPSPKEGEG
+262 PSLSH
-272 DKKDLL
+272 DR
-278 KDKGYALTPSPSPKE
+278 SPSIPLKKE
-293 GEGDKK
+293 EEDNSP
-299 DLDLLLAPLLPSG
+299 DLKLLLS
-312 EKGLGDEGISSQPV
+312 V

-335 QQTGQVAFQ
+335 QQTGKVAFQ

-359 KLTIKEKEFLDR
+359 KLNIKETEFLDR
-371 LQLSTQA
+371 LKLSTQA

-388 MAHLHLWKIGM
+388 MAHLHLWEIGM
-399 KEIKLADFHSG
+399 KEIKLIDFHSE

-417 DPTQNAQQ
+417 DPTLNAAQ

-446 LLEAVQQEIAYLEQV
+446 LLESVQQEIAYLEQV
-461 ATAVSLLEQHE
+461 STAVSLLEQSE
-472 LSALQEIRAELAQQ
+472 LPALQEIRAELAQQ
-486 GYLKVTAEYAP
+486 SYLKVTAEYAP
-497 RTKNNVK
+497 RPKTNT
-504 NNKGGKNKSNRTKQE
+504 KGGKNKSNRTKQE
-519 EIPDCHRFNTPN
+519 EIPDCHRFTTPN

-573 PAGAIADDQDLQV
+573 PAGAIADEQDLQS

-596 ARQSDQVPIVCTN
+596 ARQSDQVPVVCTV

-630 ILWGQPTSLRAI
+630 IIWGQPMGLRGKE

>member
-1 MQPADLTTLVALTHE
+1 MQPADLTTLVGLTHE
-16 LNNACVPARLEQ
+16 LSLACVPARLEQ

-46 KQWLLLCWHPQSAR
+46 KQWLLLSWHPQAAR
-60 LHLSAPPPKQPDT
+60 LHLSAPPPKQADT
-73 FTFSQQILHQV
+73 FTFSQQVLHQV

-89 VSVQLINPWERVVD
+89 VAVKLTSDWERVVD

-112 EVQWHLYLEVMGKYS
+112 DVQWHLYLEVMGKYS
-127 NAILVNADREIVT
+127 NAILVNANGEIVT

-163 PPALLEAIPSL
+163 PPALLEAIPNLS
-174 TESFGSWRDRLILI
+174 ESFDAWRDRLILI

-201 GVSSSLVRSLLA
+201 GVSSSLVRSLLT
-213 IADIHGEINV
+213 ISNINGDQNV
-223 ADLTLSEWESLYRAW
+223 ADLTLSEWEALYQAW
-238 QVWLT
+238 QIWLN
-243 CIEKNQFYPHLEE
+243 CIDQKQFYPHLEA

-262 PSPSPKEGEG
+262 PSVR
-272 DKKDLL
+272 
-278 KDKGYALTPSPSPKE
+278 SPSIPLAK
-293 GEGDKK
+293 GEEDSNSPPFTRGAGGD
-299 DLDLLLAPLLPSG
+299 LS
-312 EKGLGDEGISSQPV
+312 V

-359 KLTIKEKEFLDR
+359 KLSIKETEFLDR

-388 MAHLHLWKIGM
+388 MAHLHLWEVGM
-399 KEIKLADFHSG
+399 KEIALTDFHSDV
-410 ASVIIPL
+410 SVIIPL
-417 DPTQNAQQ
+417 DPTLNAQQ
-425 NAQSFYKKH
+425 NAQAFYKKH

-441 IAIAP
+441 LAIAP
-446 LLEAVQQEIAYLEQV
+446 LLESVQQEIIYLEQV
-461 ATAVSLLEQHE
+461 STTVSLLEQNE
-472 LSALQEIRAELAQQ
+472 LAALQEIRAELVQQ
-486 GYLKVTAEYAP
+486 GYLKVTAAYAP
-497 RTKNNVK
+497 RIKSSG
-504 NNKGGKNKSNRTKQE
+504 KGGKNKSNRTKQE
-519 EIPDCHRFNTPN
+519 EVPDCHRFMTAN

-596 ARQSDQVPIVCTN
+596 ARQSDQVPVVCTI

-630 ILWGQPTSLRAI
+630 IIWGQPAGLRISKK

>member
-1 MQPADLTTLVALTHE
+1 MQPADLTALVALTHE
-16 LNNACVPARLEQ
+16 LDLACVPARLEQ
-28 VHQSDRH
+28 VYQSDRH

-46 KQWLLLCWHPQSAR
+46 KQWLLLSWHPQSAR
-60 LHLSAPPPKQPDT
+60 LHLCTPPPKQPDT

-89 VSVQLINPWERVVD
+89 VSVKLTSPWERVVD

-127 NAILVNADREIVT
+127 NAILVNAHGEIVT

-148 QSRVRPIQTGDRYEL
+148 QSRVRPIQTGDRYAL
-163 PPALLEAIPSL
+163 PPALLEAIPNL
-174 TESFGSWRDRLILI
+174 DESFDSWRDRLILI

-194 NLLSNYR
+194 NLVSNYR

-213 IADIHGEINV
+213 ASHLNGDRNV
-223 ADLTLSEWESLYRAW
+223 TDLTHTEWESLYSAW
-238 QVWLT
+238 QLWLT
-243 CIEKNQFYPHLEE
+243 CLDRQQFYPHLEG
-256 KGYALT
+256 KGYSLLPPPLIAAEKNGNLAICL
-262 PSPSPKEGEG
+262 PEKERRDGNI
-272 DKKDLL
+272 
-278 KDKGYALTPSPSPKE
+278 P
-293 GEGDKK
+293 
-299 DLDLLLAPLLPSG
+299 PLLV
-312 EKGLGDEGISSQPV
+312 LLV
-326 NDFCDRYYS
+326 NVFCDRYYS

-352 AIQNQLA
+352 AIHNQLA
-359 KLTIKEKEFLDR
+359 KLSIKEKEFFDR

-378 DDFKDKADLL
+378 DDFKNKADLL
-388 MAHLHLWKIGM
+388 MAHLHLWEIGM
-399 KEIKLADFHSG
+399 KEIKLTDFHS
-410 ASVIIPL
+410 AAPVIIPL
-417 DPTQNAQQ
+417 DPTLNAQQ

-441 IAIAP
+441 LAITP

-461 ATAVSLLEQHE
+461 ATAVSLLEQSE

-497 RTKNNVK
+497 RTKNNS
-504 NNKGGKNKSNRTKQE
+504 KGGKNKSNRTKQE
-519 EIPDCHRFNTPN
+519 EIPDCHRFTTPN

-573 PAGAIADDQDLQV
+573 PAGAIADDQDLQT

-596 ARQSDQVPIVCTN
+596 ARQSDQVPVVCTI

-630 ILWGQPTSLRAI
+630 IIWGQPTNLRL

>member
-1 MQPADLTTLVALTHE
+1 MQPADLTTLVALSHE
-16 LNNACVPARLEQ
+16 LNEVCVPARLEQ

-35 TIHLQL
+35 TLHLQL
-41 RTLEK
+41 RTLDK
-46 KQWLLLCWHPQSAR
+46 KQWLLLCWHPQAAR
-60 LHLSAPPPKQPDT
+60 LHLCAPPPKNPDT

-89 VSVQLINPWERVVD
+89 VSVNLTSQWERVID

-127 NAILVNADREIVT
+127 NAILVNADGEIVT

-163 PPALLEAIPSL
+163 PPALLEAIPNLS
-174 TESFGSWRDRLILI
+174 ESFDSWRDRLILI

-213 IADIHGEINV
+213 IADLDGDKNV
-223 ADLTLSEWESLYRAW
+223 ADLTLTEWELLYRAW
-238 QVWLT
+238 QIWLT
-243 CIEKNQFYPHLEE
+243 CIDKKQFFPHLEG
-256 KGYALT
+256 KGYALIH
-262 PSPSPKEGEG
+262 PW
-272 DKKDLL
+272 
-278 KDKGYALTPSPSPKE
+278 
-293 GEGDKK
+293 
-299 DLDLLLAPLLPSG
+299 
-312 EKGLGDEGISSQPV
+312 EKGHEGKLSSSV

-335 QQTGQVAFQ
+335 QETGQIAFQ

-352 AIQNQLA
+352 SIHNQLA
-359 KLTIKEKEFLDR
+359 KLTIKENEFLDR
-371 LQLSTQA
+371 LKLSTLA
-378 DDFKDKADLL
+378 DDFKNKADLL
-388 MAHLHLWKIGM
+388 MAHLQKWKIGM
-399 KEIKLADFHSG
+399 KAIALTDFHSG
-410 ASVIIPL
+410 ASITIPL
-417 DPTQNAQQ
+417 DPTLNAVQ
-425 NAQSFYKKH
+425 NAQSFYRKH

-441 IAIAP
+441 LAIAP
-446 LLEAVQQEIAYLEQV
+446 LLASVQQEIAYLEQV
-461 ATAVSLLEQHE
+461 STAVSLLEQSE
-472 LSALQEIRAELAQQ
+472 LTDLQEIRAELAQQ
-486 GYLKVTAEYAP
+486 GYLKITAEYAL
-497 RTKNNVK
+497 RTKNISK
-504 NNKGGKNKSNRTKQE
+504 NNKNNNSKNKGKQDE
-519 EIPDCHRFNTPN
+519 MPNCHRFTTPN
-531 GFEVWVGR
+531 GFEIWVGR

-573 PAGAIADDQDLQV
+573 PAGAIADDQDLQI

-596 ARQSDQVPIVCTN
+596 ARQSDQVPVVCTT

-630 ILWGQPTSLRAI
+630 IIWGQPKVLRV

>member
-1 MQPADLTTLVALTHE
+1 MQPADLTTLVALSHE
-16 LNNACVPARLEQ
+16 LNEVCVPARLEQ

-41 RTLEK
+41 RTLDK
-46 KQWLLLCWHPQSAR
+46 KLWLLLCWHPQAAR
-60 LHLSAPPPKQPDT
+60 LHLCAPPPKNPDT

-89 VSVQLINPWERVVD
+89 VSVNLTSQWERVID

-112 EVQWHLYLEVMGKYS
+112 EVQWHLYLEAMGKYS
-127 NAILVNADREIVT
+127 NAILVNANGEIVT

-163 PPALLEAIPSL
+163 PPALLEAIPNLS
-174 TESFGSWRDRLILI
+174 ESFDSWRDRLILI

-213 IADIHGEINV
+213 IADLDGDKNV
-223 ADLTLSEWESLYRAW
+223 AALTFTEWEALYRAW
-238 QVWLT
+238 QIWLT
-243 CIEKNQFYPHLEE
+243 CIDKKQFFPHLEG
-256 KGYALT
+256 KGYALIA
-262 PSPSPKEGEG
+262 PQNLVSEKKG
-272 DKKDLL
+272 DK
-278 KDKGYALTPSPSPKE
+278 
-293 GEGDKK
+293 
-299 DLDLLLAPLLPSG
+299 PLS
-312 EKGLGDEGISSQPV
+312 V

-335 QQTGQVAFQ
+335 QQTGQIAFQ

-352 AIQNQLA
+352 SIQNQLA
-359 KLTIKEKEFLDR
+359 KLTIKENEFLDR
-371 LQLSTQA
+371 LKLSTLA
-378 DDFKDKADLL
+378 DDFKNKADLL
-388 MAHLHLWKIGM
+388 MAHLQKWKIGM
-399 KEIKLADFHSG
+399 KAIALTDFHSG
-410 ASVIIPL
+410 DSISIPL
-417 DPTQNAQQ
+417 DPTMNAVQ
-425 NAQSFYKKH
+425 NAQSFYRKH

-446 LLEAVQQEIAYLEQV
+446 LLASVQQEIAYLEQV
-461 ATAVSLLEQHE
+461 STAVSLLEQSE
-472 LSALQEIRAELAQQ
+472 LSDLQEIRAELAQQ

-497 RTKNNVK
+497 RTKNISKN
-504 NNKGGKNKSNRTKQE
+504 NNKGGHKNKGKQD
-519 EIPDCHRFNTPN
+519 EIPNCHRFTTPN
-531 GFEVWVGR
+531 GFEIWVGR

-573 PAGAIADDQDLQV
+573 PAGAIADDQDLQI

-596 ARQSDQVPIVCTN
+596 ARQSDQVPVVCTT

-630 ILWGQPTSLRAI
+630 IIWGQPKILRIVEE

>member
-16 LNNACVPARLEQ
+16 LNQACVPARLEQ

-35 TIHLQL
+35 TIYLQL

-46 KQWLLLCWHPQSAR
+46 KLWLLLCWHPQASR

-89 VSVQLINPWERVVD
+89 VSVQLTSPWERVVD

-112 EVQWHLYLEVMGKYS
+112 QVQWHLYLEVMGKYS
-127 NAILVNADREIVT
+127 NAVLVNAQGEIVT

-174 TESFGSWRDRLILI
+174 SESFDSWRDRLVLI

-213 IADIHGEINV
+213 ISELDGDKNV
-223 ADLTLSEWESLYRAW
+223 ADLAMSEWEQLFRAW
-238 QVWLT
+238 QIWLT
-243 CIEKNQFYPHLEE
+243 CIERKEFYPHLEG

-262 PSPSPKEGEG
+262 PSPSPAGEGEEDNSPPFVRGAGG
-272 DKKDLL
+272 DLS
-278 KDKGYALTPSPSPKE
+278 THT
-293 GEGDKK
+293 
-299 DLDLLLAPLLPSG
+299 
-312 EKGLGDEGISSQPV
+312 

-335 QQTGQVAFQ
+335 VQTGQIAFQ

-352 AIQNQLA
+352 AIQNQLG
-359 KLTIKEKEFLDR
+359 KLSIKEKEFLDR

-378 DDFKDKADLL
+378 DDFKNKADLL
-388 MAHLHLWKIGM
+388 MAHLHLWQIGM
-399 KEIKLADFHSG
+399 KEIKLQDFHSDNLM
-410 ASVIIPL
+410 AIPL
-417 DPTQNAQQ
+417 DPTLNAQQ

-441 IAIAP
+441 LAIAP
-446 LLEAVQQEIAYLEQV
+446 LLESVQQEIAYLEQV
-461 ATAVSLLEQHE
+461 STAVSLLEQQE
-472 LSALQEIRAELAQQ
+472 LSALQEIRAELTQQ

-497 RTKNNVK
+497 RTKSNS
-504 NNKGGKNKSNRTKQE
+504 KGGKNKSNRTKQE
-519 EIPDCHRFNTPN
+519 EIPDCHRFTTPN

-596 ARQSDQVPIVCTN
+596 ARQSDQVPVVCTI

-630 ILWGQPTSLRAI
+630 IIWGQPYKTQKADSTA

>member
-16 LNNACVPARLEQ
+16 LDLACVPARLEQ

-46 KQWLLLCWHPQSAR
+46 KQWLLLSWHPQAAR
-60 LHLSAPPPKQPDT
+60 IHLCTPPPKQPDT

-89 VSVQLINPWERVVD
+89 VSVQLTSPWERVVD

-112 EVQWHLYLEVMGKYS
+112 AVQWHLYLEVMGKYS
-127 NAILVNADREIVT
+127 NAILVNANGEIVT

-174 TESFGSWRDRLILI
+174 SESFDSWRDRLILI

-213 IADIHGEINV
+213 IANLDGDKNV
-223 ADLTLSEWESLYRAW
+223 ADLTLSEWEILYQAW
-238 QVWLT
+238 QSWLT
-243 CIEKNQFYPHLEE
+243 CIDQKHFYPHLEG

-262 PSPSPKEGEG
+262 PSPAGSE
-272 DKKDLL
+272 DK
-278 KDKGYALTPSPSPKE
+278 TPES
-293 GEGDKK
+293 
-299 DLDLLLAPLLPSG
+299 
-312 EKGLGDEGISSQPV
+312 V
-326 NDFCDRYYS
+326 NEFCDRYYS

-352 AIQNQLA
+352 AIHNQLA
-359 KLTIKEKEFLDR
+359 KLTIKETEFLDR
-371 LQLSTQA
+371 LKLSTQA

-388 MAHLHLWKIGM
+388 MAHLHCWEIGM
-399 KEIKLADFHSG
+399 KEITLTDFHSG
-410 ASVIIPL
+410 ESVIIPL
-417 DPTQNAQQ
+417 DPTKNAAQ

-441 IAIAP
+441 LAIAP

-461 ATAVSLLEQHE
+461 STAVSLLEQNE
-472 LSALQEIRAELAQQ
+472 LTALQEIRAELAQQ

-497 RTKNNVK
+497 RTKT
-504 NNKGGKNKSNRTKQE
+504 NNKKNKSNRTKQE
-519 EIPDCHRFNTPN
+519 EIPDCHRFTTPN

-573 PAGAIADDQDLQV
+573 PAGAIAEDLDLQM

-596 ARQSDQVPIVCTN
+596 ARQSDQVPVVCTI

-630 ILWGQPTSLRAI
+630 IIWGQPTSLRK

>member
-16 LNNACVPARLEQ
+16 LDLACVPARLEQ

-46 KQWLLLCWHPQSAR
+46 KQWLLLSWHPQAAR
-60 LHLSAPPPKQPDT
+60 IHLCTPPPKQPDT

-89 VSVQLINPWERVVD
+89 VSVKLTSPWERVVD

-112 EVQWHLYLEVMGKYS
+112 AVQWHLYLEVMGKYS
-127 NAILVNADREIVT
+127 NAILVNANGEIVT

-163 PPALLEAIPSL
+163 PPALLEAIPNLS
-174 TESFGSWRDRLILI
+174 ESFDSWRDRLILI

-201 GVSSSLVRSLLA
+201 GVSSSLVRSQLA
-213 IADIHGEINV
+213 IANLDGDKNV
-223 ADLTLSEWESLYRAW
+223 TDLTLSEWEMLYQAW
-238 QVWLT
+238 QSWLT
-243 CIEKNQFYPHLEE
+243 CIDQKHFYPHLEG

-262 PSPSPKEGEG
+262 PSLIGEG
-272 DKKDLL
+272 GK
-278 KDKGYALTPSPSPKE
+278 TPES
-293 GEGDKK
+293 
-299 DLDLLLAPLLPSG
+299 
-312 EKGLGDEGISSQPV
+312 V
-326 NDFCDRYYS
+326 NEFCDRYYS

-352 AIQNQLA
+352 AIHNQLA
-359 KLTIKEKEFLDR
+359 KLTIKETEFLER
-371 LQLSTQA
+371 LKLSTQA

-388 MAHLHLWKIGM
+388 MAHLHCWEIGM
-399 KEIKLADFHSG
+399 KEITLTDFHSDE
-410 ASVIIPL
+410 SVIIPL
-417 DPTQNAQQ
+417 DPTKNAAQ

-441 IAIAP
+441 LAIAP

-461 ATAVSLLEQHE
+461 STAVSLLEQNE
-472 LSALQEIRAELAQQ
+472 LMALQEIRAELAQQ

-497 RTKNNVK
+497 RTKNIK
-504 NNKGGKNKSNRTKQE
+504 SGKNKSNRTKQE
-519 EIPDCHRFNTPN
+519 EIPDCHRFTTPN

-573 PAGAIADDQDLQV
+573 PAGAIAEDQDLQI

-596 ARQSDQVPIVCTN
+596 ARQSDQVPVVCTI

-630 ILWGQPTSLRAI
+630 IIWGKPTSLRK

>member
-16 LNNACVPARLEQ
+16 LDQACVPARLEQ

-35 TIHLQL
+35 TLHLQL

-46 KQWLLLCWHPQSAR
+46 KQWLLLSWHPQAAR
-60 LHLSAPPPKQPDT
+60 LHSCPPPPKQPDT

-84 AGFAL
+84 AGYAL
-89 VSVQLINPWERVVD
+89 VAVKLTSPWERVID

-127 NAILVNADREIVT
+127 NAILVNAHGEIVT
-140 AAHQVSSK
+140 AAHQVSAK

-163 PPALLEAIPSL
+163 PPALLEAIPNLS
-174 TESFGSWRDRLILI
+174 ESFDSWRDRLILI

-201 GVSSSLVRSLLA
+201 GVSSSLVRSLMV
-213 IADIHGEINV
+213 IADLDGDKNV
-223 ADLTLSEWESLYRAW
+223 SDLTLLEWERLHCAW
-238 QVWLT
+238 QIWLT
-243 CIEKNQFYPHLEE
+243 CIDKKEFYPHLEE
-256 KGYALT
+256 KGYSLT
-262 PSPSPKEGEG
+262 PQPPLPLGEG
-272 DKKDLL
+272 
-278 KDKGYALTPSPSPKE
+278 
-293 GEGDKK
+293 
-299 DLDLLLAPLLPSG
+299 
-312 EKGLGDEGISSQPV
+312 LGVRDIV

-335 QQTGQVAFQ
+335 QQTGQIAFQ

-352 AIQNQLA
+352 AIHNQLA
-359 KLTIKEKEFLDR
+359 KLTIKENEFLDR
-371 LQLSTQA
+371 LKLSAQA
-378 DDFKDKADLL
+378 DEFKNKADLL

-399 KEIKLADFHSG
+399 KAIALTDFHSG
-410 ASVIIPL
+410 ESINIPL
-417 DPTQNAQQ
+417 DPTLNAQQ

-441 IAIAP
+441 LAIAP
-446 LLEAVQQEIAYLEQV
+446 LLESVQQELAYLEQV
-461 ATAVSLLEQHE
+461 STALSLLEQSE
-472 LSALQEIRAELAQQ
+472 LSDLQEIRAELTQQ
-486 GYLKVTAEYAP
+486 GYLKVTAEYVP
-497 RTKNNVK
+497 RTKNISK
-504 NNKGGKNKSNRTKQE
+504 SANKSNSKNKNKQD
-519 EIPDCHRFNTPN
+519 EIPNCHRFTTPN
-531 GFEVWVGR
+531 GFEIWVGR

-546 ISFRIAGEYDL
+546 ISFRVAGEYDL

-573 PAGAIADDQDLQV
+573 PAGAIAEDQDLQI

-596 ARQSDQVPIVCTN
+596 ARQSDQVPVVCTI

-630 ILWGQPTSLRAI
+630 IIWGQPKSLRIETLLLDI